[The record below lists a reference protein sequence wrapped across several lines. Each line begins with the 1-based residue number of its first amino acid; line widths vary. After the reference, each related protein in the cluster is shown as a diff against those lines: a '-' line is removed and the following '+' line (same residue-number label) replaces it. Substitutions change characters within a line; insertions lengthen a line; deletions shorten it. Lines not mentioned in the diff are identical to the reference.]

1 MKKGYTGNI
10 EKLTLE
16 NDRFREVLYTAGS
29 CQLVLMSLKPGEEI
43 GNEVHEKGDQFF
55 RFEKGQGKAI
65 LNNTE
70 EHIIKDGTALI
81 VPAGTWHNIINTSA
95 TEALKMYTLY
105 APPHHRNGVIHDTK
119 AIAEADSE
127 EFDGTTTE

>member
-1 MKKGYTGNI
+1 MKKGYTHNI

-16 NDRFREVLYTAGS
+16 NDRFREVLYTADS

-70 EHIIKDGTALI
+70 EIILKDGTALI
-81 VPAGTWHNIINTSA
+81 VPAGTWHNIINTST

-119 AIAEADSE
+119 AVAEADNE
-127 EFDGTTTE
+127 EFDGTTSE